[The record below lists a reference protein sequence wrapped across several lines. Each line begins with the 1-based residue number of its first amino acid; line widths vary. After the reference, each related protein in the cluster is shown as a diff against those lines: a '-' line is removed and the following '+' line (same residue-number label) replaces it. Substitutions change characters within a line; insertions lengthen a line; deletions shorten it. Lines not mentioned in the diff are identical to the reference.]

1 MKINHVIAI
10 TALSLVGNQTM
21 AAEPDTGIEEKRGA
35 IIGTV
40 IGAAAGGP
48 FGAGVGAII
57 GGGVVGKLVGLQR
70 EYGELND
77 EMADVQSQYR
87 RAKVDMK
94 TEIAHL
100 RNALNQAERD
110 ITAMASAP
118 KVPLQFRTDSSR
130 LEAHYRDHLKEVAR
144 LLAKRPEVQVRL
156 SGFADPRGSEEYNQ
170 RLSEARVAEV
180 KEYLINHGVSARQI
194 AGKAFGESRPLSAE
208 GAREDYFFD
217 RRVVMEFSGG
227 DRMAAEKFSV
237 MVE

>member
-10 TALSLVGNQTM
+10 TALSLVGSHTM
-21 AAEPDTGIEEKRGA
+21 AAEPDTGTEEKRGA

-57 GGGVVGKLVGLQR
+57 GGGVIGKLVGLQR

-77 EMADVQSQYR
+77 KMADVESQYR
-87 RAKVDMK
+87 RARVDMK
-94 TEIAHL
+94 TEIVHL

-118 KVPLQFRTDSSR
+118 KVPLQFRTDSSK
-130 LEAHYRDHLKEVAR
+130 LEEHYRNHLQEVAQ

-180 KEYLINHGVSARQI
+180 KKYLMTHGVSGQQI
-194 AGKAFGESRPLSAE
+194 VSEAFGESRPLSAN

-217 RRVVMEFSGG
+217 RRVVMEFAGRNS
-227 DRMAAEKFSV
+227 DAVARR
-237 MVE
+237 